1 MNRLYDTVEPT
12 VIDEDLLKQCIE
24 EQGPANE
31 AGKIAKKEGLDFT
44 EVESLRLDFK
54 SEFQV
59 IQVEVKWVHPILSFS

>member
-31 AGKIAKKEGLDFT
+31 AGRIAKKEGLDFS

-54 SEFQV
+54 SKRIFLIIFY
-59 IQVEVKWVHPILSFS
+59 IQ